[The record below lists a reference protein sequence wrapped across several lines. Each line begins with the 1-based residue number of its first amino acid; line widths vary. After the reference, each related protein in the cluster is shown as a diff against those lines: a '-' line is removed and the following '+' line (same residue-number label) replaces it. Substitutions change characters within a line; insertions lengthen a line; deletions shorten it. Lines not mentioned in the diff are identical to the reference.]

1 MLQMIEEPPRIL
13 ARLRFMMGI
22 PKEEGVRITCQDPS
36 TKAFVDVATV
46 LTHLLLTHLLPTHS
60 PLIHSPLTH
69 SLPLVQVGIMYPED
83 EANLQRQLML
93 LIGKQHRNMMKILD
107 YSIHN
112 VRNYASTGF
121 LAINER
127 VAIAVLEKY
136 DGPTFFFLHEISRGL
151 VSWSGHI
158 LSSNLHLDSN

>member
-1 MLQMIEEPPRIL
+1 
-13 ARLRFMMGI
+13 
-22 PKEEGVRITCQDPS
+22 
-36 TKAFVDVATV
+36 
-46 LTHLLLTHLLPTHS
+46 
-60 PLIHSPLTH
+60 
-69 SLPLVQVGIMYPED
+69 MYPED

-136 DGPTFFFLHEISRGL
+136 DGPT
-151 VSWSGHI
+151 VSEYLAQYSVSNDEYRVM
-158 LSSNLHLDSN
+158 LSQVTYSPLTHSPNLTHSLTHTSYSLATYTSYYLTSYSLTHSPNLTHLLTSYSLTR